1 MTFLTG
7 AHIRTGT
14 TSVQQTFN
22 LRQLFKHESF
32 NMRELRND
40 IALLQLNGRVKL
52 SDKVNTVCMP
62 QLGDKVS
69 PGSRCYITGN
79 EIAFF
84 FLWQNVKCVNYY
96 RIIEILRAPSLVKRL
111 ALIAPPTQRK

>member
-62 QLGDKVS
+62 QPGDKVS
-69 PGSRCYITGN
+69 PGSRCYITGK
-79 EIAFF
+79 EIAKYFLLLFF
-84 FLWQNVKCVNYY
+84 FYGKNVKCVNYY
-96 RIIEILRAPSLVKRL
+96 RIIEIL
-111 ALIAPPTQRK
+111 